1 MDAQTDDAMTDAQLR
16 EELARRAHEDWA
28 HWTKYMLG
36 VLQPLIDAGNGT
48 NTDSSWD
55 PEIAAA
61 DAAIDRWRRQIDT
74 PYADLTEAEKDSNRV
89 FADKTLALLKELWSL
104 AQHTQVHTALPRPRC
119 QRSAARF

>member
-89 FADKTLALLKELWSL
+89 FADKTLALLKELC
-104 AQHTQVHTALPRPRC
+104 T
-119 QRSAARF
+119 